1 MVRGDSGNEAR
12 ALVTIAAA
20 AGATPGRARYAV
32 LSTFPHGLDPMP
44 TPAQAKASLRR
55 MERITGRKF
64 RYVPPTPAS
73 YRISQ
78 DSDVWIAAT
87 EALAVGAGRSDVRA
101 AAIKALSTLAGV
113 IQTPTKVDGTR
124 ALEVDFPDEGARE
137 IIWLNATTGVPIR
150 EQDGGNSA
158 TAFTVQRVTSA
169 HLPSQISPRARL
181 R

>member
-1 MVRGDSGNEAR
+1 MD
-12 ALVTIAAA
+12 
-20 AGATPGRARYAV
+20 
-32 LSTFPHGLDPMP
+32 
-44 TPAQAKASLRR
+44 RR
-55 MERITGRKF
+55 HR
-64 RYVPPTPAS
+64 
-73 YRISQ
+73 
-78 DSDVWIAAT
+78 
-87 EALAVGAGRSDVRA
+87 GAGRRRRPIRRA
-101 AAIKALSTLAGV
+101 GGRHQALSTLAGV

-124 ALEVDFPDEGARE
+124 ALEVDFPDDGARE